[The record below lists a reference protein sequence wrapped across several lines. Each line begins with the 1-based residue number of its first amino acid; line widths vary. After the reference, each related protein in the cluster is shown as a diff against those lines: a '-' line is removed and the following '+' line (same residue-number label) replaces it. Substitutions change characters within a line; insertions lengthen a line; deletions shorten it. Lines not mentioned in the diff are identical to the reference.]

1 MPIADPIVKATLSGI
16 RRSYAAVGDR
26 PRQQFSPLLTSDL
39 VTIVAQAREAVIGWA
54 SEVLERRDAALL

>member
-1 MPIADPIVKATLSGI
+1 M
-16 RRSYAAVGDR
+16 GDR